1 MVIFSMSGI
10 VFARKMPYFATSINS
25 NPLPMKMNVPIALG
39 IMAVFASC
47 TASYQAQRS
56 VWTVQEVQQWYNKD
70 TAKANTNC
78 VLYRGSDTQQ
88 HHFLT
93 QFIDKWVFLTIKKDE
108 LAIPEEKPYKVDSTV
123 KLGYYYVDPNNRFV
137 KIKDFN

>member
-1 MVIFSMSGI
+1 MTLFSMSGI
-10 VFARKMPYFATSINS
+10 VFAPKKTYFATSINS

-39 IMAVFASC
+39 IMVVFASC
-47 TASYQAQRS
+47 TASYQAQKS
-56 VWTVQEVQQWYNKD
+56 VFTVQEVQQLYNKD

-93 QFIDKWVFLTIKKDE
+93 QFIDRWVFLTIKKNE
-108 LAIPEEKPYKVDSTV
+108 LAIPDEKPYKV
-123 KLGYYYVDPNNRFV
+123 
-137 KIKDFN
+137 

>member
-1 MVIFSMSGI
+1 
-10 VFARKMPYFATSINS
+10 
-25 NPLPMKMNVPIALG
+25 MKMNIPIALG

-47 TASYQAQRS
+47 TASYQAQKS
-56 VWTVQEVQQWYNKD
+56 VFTVQEIQQLYNKD

-93 QFIDKWVFLTIKKDE
+93 QFIDKWVFLTIKKNE
-108 LAIPEEKPYKVDSTV
+108 LALPEEKPYKVDSTV
-123 KLGYYYVDPNNRFV
+123 KLGYYYVDPNNHFAKV
-137 KIKDFN
+137 KDFN